1 MTKNYNLSFDFN
13 FSQSLIWQ
21 YDNSPNF
28 AAYIQKMQD
37 FYDESTGDL
46 WSNWINDVLNIQTAN
61 EYGLTLWGLLL
72 NLERPVYVDS
82 SNNTVPIPTEAY
94 RLLLNAKIYKNSHK
108 PSFQNCNSFI
118 RNIFFDHPNNNSYVI
133 DNQDM
138 TIRYVVDF
146 YPTEA
151 ERIVLNLKDFL
162 PRPSGVGIV
171 SILPI
176 PPSKTFGFNGSGLQ
190 TFNNGVFL
198 VNSVI

>member
-1 MTKNYNLSFDFN
+1 
-13 FSQSLIWQ
+13 
-21 YDNSPNF
+21 
-28 AAYIQKMQD
+28 MQD

-46 WSNWINDVLNIQTAN
+46 WSNWINNVLNIQTAN

-72 NLERPVYVDS
+72 NLERPIYVDS

-108 PSFQNCNSFI
+108 PSFPNCNSFI

-138 TIRYVVDF
+138 TIRYVLDF

-151 ERIVLNLKDFL
+151 EQIVLNLKDFL